1 MNLERH
7 FSKNNIIENLAKY
20 DMYYQISIGK
30 LINITKNNEASTQI
44 EFQYA
49 LGSIYELLKD
59 LQTLDNGKDLFE
71 EELRKQAAMDATQN
85 FINENLEAI
94 KTSKI
99 EIEPI
104 INDINDGFFFNRTMI
119 EICQSNHNKQLEKWS
134 EIITDEVATAIM
146 QSLKQL
152 EEENN

>member
-30 LINITKNNEASTQI
+30 LINITKNNGASTQI

-59 LQTLDNGKDLFE
+59 LQTLDNGEELFE
-71 EELRKQAAMDATQN
+71 DELRKQAAMDATQN
-85 FINENLEAI
+85 FINENLEAV
-94 KTSKI
+94 KESKI

-134 EIITDEVATAIM
+134 QIITDEVAIAIM

-152 EEENN
+152 EENN

>member
-30 LINITKNNEASTQI
+30 LINITKNNNASTQI

-59 LQTLDNGKDLFE
+59 LQTLDNGEELFE
-71 EELRKQAAMDATQN
+71 DELRKQAVMDATQN
-85 FINENLEAI
+85 FINENLQAVKE
-94 KTSKI
+94 SKI

-119 EICQSNHNKQLEKWS
+119 EICQSNHSKQLEKWG

-146 QSLKQL
+146 QSLIQL
-152 EEENN
+152 EENN

>member
-30 LINITKNNEASTQI
+30 LINITKNNNASTQI

-59 LQTLDNGKDLFE
+59 LQTLDNGEELFE
-71 EELRKQAAMDATQN
+71 DELRKQAAMDATQN
-85 FINENLEAI
+85 FINENLQAVKE
-94 KTSKI
+94 SKI

-119 EICQSNHNKQLEKWS
+119 EICQSNHSKQLEKWS

-146 QSLKQL
+146 QSLIQL
-152 EEENN
+152 EENN